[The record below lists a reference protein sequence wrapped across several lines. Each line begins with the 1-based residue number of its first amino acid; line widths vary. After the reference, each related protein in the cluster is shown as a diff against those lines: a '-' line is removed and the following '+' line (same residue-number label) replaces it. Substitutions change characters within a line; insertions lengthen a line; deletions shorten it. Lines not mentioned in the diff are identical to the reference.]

1 MMKDQLFS
9 CSTVTVRMQEVATF
23 SLSLRLLVIWCLLLG
38 SKTFSLAF
46 ILKRLYF
53 VFSFYWEPQGQL
65 SWYLH
70 RVSHMVRVGDLRD
83 GMQKYLHNC
92 SGSFFVSF
100 CLVFEKWRR
109 TYSVKL
115 HKTSRQEDNV
125 RTWNTLWNCL
135 Q

>member
-23 SLSLRLLVIWCLLLG
+23 SLSLRLLAIWCLLLG

-70 RVSHMVRVGDLRD
+70 RVSHGACW
-83 GMQKYLHNC
+83 GP
-92 SGSFFVSF
+92 SGWNAEIPTQLQWEFLCFLLFSF
-100 CLVFEKWRR
+100 
-109 TYSVKL
+109 
-115 HKTSRQEDNV
+115 
-125 RTWNTLWNCL
+125 
-135 Q
+135 

>member
-1 MMKDQLFS
+1 M
-9 CSTVTVRMQEVATF
+9 
-23 SLSLRLLVIWCLLLG
+23 
-38 SKTFSLAF
+38 
-46 ILKRLYF
+46 
-53 VFSFYWEPQGQL
+53 FSFYWEPQGQL

-100 CLVFEKWRR
+100 CLVFEKWRL

-125 RTWNTLWNCL
+125 LGILSGTACSKSPFCPLNFLQTPRTRFICKYITQEGSVGCYP
-135 Q
+135 